1 MVDFNIKREKMEY
14 DLVIVGAG
22 PAGLSAAINFKKQCQ
37 LKGKNYSVCVVEK
50 GSEVGAH
57 ILSGAILQPTALDEL
72 IEGWRNDENCPVKTL
87 VKSEELKY
95 LSVSKSYNLPKF
107 LIPKAMHNDNNF
119 IISLGSLCKWLG
131 TRAEAM

>member
-22 PAGLSAAINFKKQCQ
+22 PAGLSAAINFKKLCQ
-37 LKGKNYSVCVVEK
+37 SKGKNYSVCVVEK

-95 LSVSKSYNLPKF
+95 LSEQ
-107 LIPKAMHNDNNF
+107 NF
-119 IISLGSLCKWLG
+119 IIFQSFLFQK
-131 TRAEAM
+131 